1 MEIRKIQLTGGASF
15 IVSLPKEWAKSQGL
29 KKNDSV
35 GIVARN
41 DGSLLLIPKI
51 SSEQTQRE
59 KEFDASSIEKSIYL
73 FRMLV
78 GAYIEGYNVIV
89 VKSRKRMSPQLRETV
104 RKFVRGMIGL
114 EIIEEASNSITIKDL
129 LNPAE
134 MPFDKATKRISSIVS
149 NMHKDALFALQ
160 NGDEALSKDIIAR
173 DDEVDRLHWLISR
186 QYNAISKNILLAE
199 PLGLSSGKIANYSLI
214 SRIVERIGDHAVA
227 ISKNNIHLA
236 GEELEKAVI
245 DLIVSAGNTSITIF
259 TTSMEA
265 FFDEDIEVANK
276 NIECTA
282 SLVSKCEEIGNIALE
297 HTGEKALYIG
307 YIGESI
313 RRVGEYSADL
323 AEYVINYLVGKE

>member
-1 MEIRKIQLTGGASF
+1 MEIRKIQMTGGASF
-15 IVSLPKEWAKSQGL
+15 IVSLPKEWAKSQGI
-29 KKNDSV
+29 KKNDTV

-51 SSEQTQRE
+51 QSEQAQRE
-59 KEFDASSIEKSIYL
+59 KVFDVSSIKKPVYL

-89 VKSRKRMSPQLRETV
+89 VTSRKRMPPQLRGTV

-114 EIIEEASNSITIKDL
+114 EIIEEASHSITIKDL

-134 MPFDKATKRISSIVS
+134 MPFDKAIKRISSIVS

-160 NGDEALSKDIIAR
+160 NGDEALSKDVIAR

-186 QYNAISKNILLAE
+186 QYNALSKNTMLAE

-227 ISKNNIHLA
+227 ISKNNLRLA
-236 GEELEKAVI
+236 GEGLEKTI
-245 DLIVSAGNTSITIF
+245 MDMMVSAGTTSITIF

-265 FFDEDIEVANK
+265 FFDEDIEAANS
-276 NIECTA
+276 NIERTA
-282 SLVSKCEEIGNIALE
+282 SLVAACEEIGNIALQ